1 MCDTNSEWELLT
13 FNAFLCGR
21 LIMTFSLVTEIS
33 TSQHQNPLFGDN
45 RPFSAIREASVSQ
58 AQGHSVSRLNTFI
71 FDIFRTG
78 TNGQNGHLVQ
88 VFMAPRK
95 WTSPGIV
102 LYWSILACATS
113 SGGNTGYIFH
123 IKDSSKLQMVTVG
136 IKPVVAWV
144 WTQTD
149 CILNMHEY
157 MDVQQ
162 TENTLLLPDQ

>member
-13 FNAFLCGR
+13 FNVFLCGR

-45 RPFSAIREASVSQ
+45 GPFSAIREASVSQ

-88 VFMAPRK
+88 VFTWPQENEPHQGLFFTEVYLHVRPAVEG
-95 WTSPGIV
+95 TLGTF
-102 LYWSILACATS
+102 SISRTAQ
-113 SGGNTGYIFH
+113 
-123 IKDSSKLQMVTVG
+123 SSKWSQ
-136 IKPVVAWV
+136 W
-144 WTQTD
+144 
-149 CILNMHEY
+149 E
-157 MDVQQ
+157 
-162 TENTLLLPDQ
+162 